1 MSCFSGVLNQ
11 SDAFASLNR
20 AWTTG
25 SRPVGAVGLSET
37 GKALVLHAL
46 YEQQKKPL
54 LVLTPDE
61 ASAVKLTEDLRT
73 LQGDVL
79 LYPAREMNF
88 VQVAG
93 ASHEYELL
101 RLDVLSRMAA
111 GAYTAVVAP
120 VAAACQLTMPPAE
133 LLGRTRTVNVGDDV
147 PPGQLVQALVAAGYV
162 RYDQVDGTSQ
172 FALRGGILDIFP
184 PGRTEPVRLE
194 FWGDTIESMTA
205 FDLATQ
211 RRTEALNSLR
221 ITPSAEVLFADV
233 EKTAKAIEALAAGL
247 RGKATK
253 AREKLLTDADTLR
266 KTGTLP
272 CKDKYLPLVYQS
284 NGLFD
289 YCNGLLAVCD
299 SAKVKEKCN
308 NANRLFFFIN
318 CKDIFQS
325 QRLEIQL
332 VGSVV
337 VCGYRLRVTVY
348 NDRGESELTQCFC
361 SMYAAIIEFDTLTD
375 SVRTAAEDHYLLFA
389 VVYRAFV
396 LDMIA
401 GVIVCGILSRT
412 YMNTFPAFH
421 NAKLCSACPNCF
433 LGYTQDLA

>member
-120 VAAACQLTMPPAE
+120 MAAACQLTMPVLTPAF
-133 LLGRTRTVNVGDDV
+133 LARSDLARTIPCR
-147 PPGQLVQALVAAGYV
+147 
-162 RYDQVDGTSQ
+162 SS
-172 FALRGGILDIFP
+172 
-184 PGRTEPVRLE
+184 TEPH
-194 FWGDTIESMTA
+194 TA
-205 FDLATQ
+205 IAFPF
-211 RRTEALNSLR
+211 REGSNIISTEA
-221 ITPSAEVLFADV
+221 
-233 EKTAKAIEALAAGL
+233 
-247 RGKATK
+247 
-253 AREKLLTDADTLR
+253 
-266 KTGTLP
+266 
-272 CKDKYLPLVYQS
+272 
-284 NGLFD
+284 
-289 YCNGLLAVCD
+289 
-299 SAKVKEKCN
+299 
-308 NANRLFFFIN
+308 
-318 CKDIFQS
+318 
-325 QRLEIQL
+325 
-332 VGSVV
+332 
-337 VCGYRLRVTVY
+337 
-348 NDRGESELTQCFC
+348 
-361 SMYAAIIEFDTLTD
+361 
-375 SVRTAAEDHYLLFA
+375 
-389 VVYRAFV
+389 
-396 LDMIA
+396 
-401 GVIVCGILSRT
+401 
-412 YMNTFPAFH
+412 
-421 NAKLCSACPNCF
+421 
-433 LGYTQDLA
+433 

>member
-133 LLGRTRTVNVGDDV
+133 LLGRTRTVQLGDDV

-221 ITPSAEVLFADV
+221 ITPSAEVL
-233 EKTAKAIEALAAGL
+233 
-247 RGKATK
+247 
-253 AREKLLTDADTLR
+253 
-266 KTGTLP
+266 
-272 CKDKYLPLVYQS
+272 
-284 NGLFD
+284 
-289 YCNGLLAVCD
+289 
-299 SAKVKEKCN
+299 
-308 NANRLFFFIN
+308 
-318 CKDIFQS
+318 
-325 QRLEIQL
+325 
-332 VGSVV
+332 
-337 VCGYRLRVTVY
+337 
-348 NDRGESELTQCFC
+348 
-361 SMYAAIIEFDTLTD
+361 
-375 SVRTAAEDHYLLFA
+375 
-389 VVYRAFV
+389 
-396 LDMIA
+396 
-401 GVIVCGILSRT
+401 
-412 YMNTFPAFH
+412 
-421 NAKLCSACPNCF
+421 
-433 LGYTQDLA
+433 

>member
-1 MSCFSGVLNQ
+1 MSCFSGILNQ

-133 LLGRTRTVNVGDDV
+133 LLGRTRTVQLGDDV
-147 PPGQLVQALVAAGYV
+147 PPASWYRRWWQQAMSGTIRWTAPASLLCVAV
-162 RYDQVDGTSQ
+162 
-172 FALRGGILDIFP
+172 
-184 PGRTEPVRLE
+184 
-194 FWGDTIESMTA
+194 FWTFFHLGAQNRCDWN
-205 FDLATQ
+205 FG
-211 RRTEALNSLR
+211 
-221 ITPSAEVLFADV
+221 
-233 EKTAKAIEALAAGL
+233 AI
-247 RGKATK
+247 
-253 AREKLLTDADTLR
+253 
-266 KTGTLP
+266 P
-272 CKDKYLPLVYQS
+272 
-284 NGLFD
+284 
-289 YCNGLLAVCD
+289 
-299 SAKVKEKCN
+299 
-308 NANRLFFFIN
+308 
-318 CKDIFQS
+318 
-325 QRLEIQL
+325 
-332 VGSVV
+332 
-337 VCGYRLRVTVY
+337 LRV
-348 NDRGESELTQCFC
+348 
-361 SMYAAIIEFDTLTD
+361 
-375 SVRTAAEDHYLLFA
+375 
-389 VVYRAFV
+389 
-396 LDMIA
+396 
-401 GVIVCGILSRT
+401 
-412 YMNTFPAFH
+412 
-421 NAKLCSACPNCF
+421 
-433 LGYTQDLA
+433 